1 MLKKSYVIIAVIAV
15 LITTGIALADLSN
28 GLGNNKGKDNS
39 MGNGFTGGFNSV
51 HEDMLKAYQKEGG
64 EVNWILPG
72 YRELDPEI
80 FGDVENPLGFEEGI
94 GVPVNAREND
104 SEGNWTTTSFPTPFS
119 DNYDPIE
126 GSFDTWMV
134 DKTPVDQYDGST
146 PDYAQGVFK
155 FTSPDDSMEY
165 TIVLKHVLPNNPE
178 SAHPFLGGVVIDG
191 WLHGKTSVGT
201 RLMPTVYTYGSFW
214 GMAELY
220 VDNGTEEKCFDNVM
234 LHVMTT
240 EDTRNEDYEL
250 MIDSELEEKRKTEG
264 LGIDTHV
271 MVPPGAV
278 PEDAQYEIMPGM
290 KQPFLHIMYEDTD
303 LRGTEIFD

>member
-1 MLKKSYVIIAVIAV
+1 MFKKSYVIIAVIAV
-15 LITTGIALADLSN
+15 LVMTGMVLADFGSGMSN
-28 GLGNNKGKDNS
+28 TKGKGKD
-39 MGNGFTGGFNSV
+39 MGNGFVGGFNSV
-51 HEDMLKAYQKEGG
+51 HEDKLKAYQKEGG

-72 YRELDPEI
+72 PRELDPEI

-94 GVPVNAREND
+94 GVPIGAREND
-104 SEGNWTTTSFPTPFS
+104 SGGNWTTTSFPTPFS
-119 DNYDPIE
+119 DKYAPVS

-155 FTSPDDSMEY
+155 FTSPDSSMEY
-165 TIVLKHVLPNNPE
+165 TLVLKHVASNNPE

-201 RLMPTVYTYGSFW
+201 RLMPTVYTYGAFW
-214 GMAELY
+214 GIAELW
-220 VDNGTEEKCFDNVM
+220 VDNGTAEKCYDNVM
-234 LHVMTT
+234 LHVMIT
-240 EDTRNEDYEL
+240 ENVRNDDYEL
-250 MIDSELEEKRKTEG
+250 MIDSELEEKRKNKG

-278 PEDAQYEIMPGM
+278 PEDARYTLPDDM

-303 LRGTEIFD
+303 LRGTEILD